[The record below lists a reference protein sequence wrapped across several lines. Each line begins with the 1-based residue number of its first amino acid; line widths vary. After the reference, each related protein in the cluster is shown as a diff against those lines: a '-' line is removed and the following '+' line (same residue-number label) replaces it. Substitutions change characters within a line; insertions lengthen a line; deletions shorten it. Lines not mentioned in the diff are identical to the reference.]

1 MGQRQMPL
9 VDRVEGATEKANV
22 HSDISRP
29 YTRAFVGVIA
39 VAAAAVPVLA
49 ASCAEWVSLVSLLR
63 ASDASPVA
71 SLDSSERICTS
82 KFCINGHLGL
92 GCGRGFSRF

>member
-9 VDRVEGATEKANV
+9 VDRVEGAAEKANV

-29 YTRAFVGVIA
+29 YSRAFVVIPA
-39 VAAAAVPVLA
+39 VVVSLYLPLG
-49 ASCAEWVSLVSLLR
+49 AEWVSLVSLLR